1 MVGYSSN
8 WARSW
13 HISSLR
19 FFSYVIG
26 SFFYFTN
33 QNFVIQYGS
42 DGKWKLSWHIF
53 ACLVFLFPAF
63 LPFFSSLIERL
74 TLAVARG
81 IITVVLILF
90 ILLLFCEGGGGRVG
104 MVGIGFVEMSLL
116 S

>member
-1 MVGYSSN
+1 MVGYSSK

-19 FFSYVIG
+19 FFSHVIG

-33 QNFVIQYGS
+33 QNLVIQYGS
-42 DGKWKLSWHIF
+42 DGKQKLSWHIF

-63 LPFFSSLIERL
+63 LLFFFFANRAPHTGSYHRYYN
-74 TLAVARG
+74 G
-81 IITVVLILF
+81 CFNF
-90 ILLLFCEGGGGRVG
+90 ILLLFCGGGGGRVG
-104 MVGIGFVEMSLL
+104 MGFVEMSLL

>member
-1 MVGYSSN
+1 MGYSSN

-19 FFSYVIG
+19 FFSHVIG

-33 QNFVIQYGS
+33 QNLVIQYGS
-42 DGKWKLSWHIF
+42 VGKWKLSWRIF
-53 ACLVFLFPAF
+53 ACLVFLFPVF
-63 LPFFSSLIERL
+63 LLFFSSLIERL
-74 TLAVARG
+74 TLAVTRG

-90 ILLLFCEGGGGRVG
+90 ILLLFCGGGGGRVG
-104 MVGIGFVEMSLL
+104 MGFVEMSLL

>member
-13 HISSLR
+13 DISSLR
-19 FFSYVIG
+19 FFSHVIG

-33 QNFVIQYGS
+33 QNLVIQYGS

-63 LPFFSSLIERL
+63 LLFFFFANRAPHTGSYHRYYNSCFN
-74 TLAVARG
+74 
-81 IITVVLILF
+81 F
-90 ILLLFCEGGGGRVG
+90 ILLLFYGGGGGRVG
-104 MVGIGFVEMSLL
+104 MGFVEMSLL